1 MFKGFCF
8 FPVSR
13 RFPYSRDFGVSLFP
27 DTLTFQKCLETG
39 KTTKSIEKIIIV
51 EGFCHFSCFR
61 HFLDSKGSRNKN
73 DQTPWKNHYFLGFFL
88 FLDNFFT
95 KKMSRNM
102 INNKVAW
109 INDFPKGFCHFFCFW
124 TFYCIQKCLETG
136 QQKHPMLF
144 PFPPIL
150 AQFDQAQRRRL
161 EARHEKCT
169 RYECTLPTRDVRS
182 VPVRSVL
189 SRRSH

>member
-1 MFKGFCF
+1 MFKGFCR
-8 FPVSR
+8 FPVSGH
-13 RFPYSRDFGVSLFP
+13 FPYSRDW
-27 DTLTFQKCLETG
+27 
-39 KTTKSIEKIIIV
+39 KIIIV
-51 EGFCHFSCFR
+51 KGFCHFSCFR

-136 QQKHPMLF
+136 QQKHPMTFSISSNSCTIRPSPAPQARGKAWEVYPLWVY
-144 PFPPIL
+144 PP
-150 AQFDQAQRRRL
+150 DTRR
-161 EARHEKCT
+161 EKGT
-169 RYECTLPTRDVRS
+169 R
-182 VPVRSVL
+182 
-189 SRRSH
+189 